1 MILFRHILKNH
12 IAPFLFACVSLMFI
26 FLLQFLMKF
35 ADRLVG
41 KGLGTFIVIQL
52 ITYNLAWMVVLVV
65 PMAVLIA
72 TLMAFGGM
80 AQNNEITIMKAT
92 GISLYK
98 MAIPPFLAG
107 IIICYLLV
115 LFNNRVLPDANHQA
129 KNLMIDIS
137 RKKPTLSLESGV
149 FSQEIPN
156 YAILVREV
164 DQNTNLLKEIT
175 IYDYSNPIKINVV
188 TAKKGN
194 IVFSNDQTKLIMN
207 LDEGEIHE
215 TDIQQTTL
223 YRKLIFTKHRIIMS
237 ADQFL
242 LHQSGPGEQRGD
254 RELSAKAMMVI
265 VDSLTSQ
272 KNSLI
277 KRYSAFT
284 SRFFYI
290 DSVHNPA
297 FDFPPVKNNKDMA
310 LRRATERIT
319 EAKNIITSNGMQI
332 EGVDKE
338 IDKFM
343 VEVYKKYS
351 IPFAC
356 IVFVLI
362 GVPLGT
368 MAKKGGFGFAAS
380 ISLVFFVI
388 YWAFLI
394 GGEKLADRDLVSPFW
409 GMWAANVLI
418 GFFGILIL
426 YRAGKEN
433 VNLNFS
439 FLQRFTPK
447 SWRNQE
453 TEHS

>member
-12 IAPFLFACVSLMFI
+12 IAPFLFAAVSLIFI

-41 KGLGTFIVIQL
+41 KGLGTLIVIQL

-80 AQNNEITIMKAT
+80 AQNNEITIMKST

-98 MAIPPFLAG
+98 MIIPPLLASVV
-107 IIICYLLV
+107 ICYLLIV
-115 LFNNRVLPDANHQA
+115 FNNDVLPDANHQA
-129 KNLMIDIS
+129 KNLMVDIS

-156 YAILVREV
+156 YAILVRDV
-164 DQNTNLLKEIT
+164 NQNSNLLRELT
-175 IYDYSNPIKINVV
+175 IFDYSNPVKVNVV
-188 TAKKGN
+188 TAKKGY

-207 LDEGEIHE
+207 LEQGEIHE
-215 TDIQQTTL
+215 TDIQQTNL
-223 YRKLIFTKHRIIMS
+223 YRKLIFTKHRIIMN
-237 ADQFL
+237 ADQFM

-254 RELSAKAMMVI
+254 RELSADAMMYI
-265 VDSLTSQ
+265 VDSLAKQ
-272 KNSLI
+272 KQNVI
-277 KRYSAFT
+277 KRLSAFNA
-284 SRFFYI
+284 RYFFV
-290 DSVHNPA
+290 DSVPVRENI
-297 FDFPPVKNNKDMA
+297 PPPIKNNKKIA
-310 LRRATERIT
+310 LNRTANRIK
-319 EAKNIITSNGMQI
+319 EAKNIFIANGQQ
-332 EGVDKE
+332 VDSINKE
-338 IDKFM
+338 IDKYM

-362 GVPLGT
+362 GAPLGT

-394 GGEKLADRDLVSPFW
+394 GGEKLADRGLITPFW
-409 GMWAANVLI
+409 GMWGANVFI
-418 GFFGILIL
+418 GILGVLIL
-426 YRAGKEN
+426 IRGAKEI
-433 VNLNFS
+433 VNFNFT
-439 FLQRFTPK
+439 FFQKLVPK
-447 SWRNQE
+447 AWRNQE
-453 TEHS
+453 ETQS

>member
-12 IAPFLFACVSLMFI
+12 VAPFLFAAVSLIFI

-41 KGLGTFIVIQL
+41 KGLGTLIVIQL
-52 ITYNLAWMVVLVV
+52 ISYNLAWMVVLVV

-98 MAIPPFLAG
+98 MIIPPFLAS
-107 IIICYLLV
+107 IVICYLLI
-115 LFNNRVLPDANHQA
+115 LFNNKILPDANHEA
-129 KNLMIDIS
+129 KNLMVEIS

-156 YAILVREV
+156 YAILVRDV
-164 DQNTNLLKEIT
+164 DQNSNQLREIT
-175 IYDYSNPIKINVV
+175 IYDYSSPIKVNVV
-188 TAKKGN
+188 TAKRGN

-207 LDEGEIHE
+207 LEEGEIHE
-215 TDIQQTTL
+215 TDIQQTSL
-223 YRKLIFTKHRIIMS
+223 YRKLIFTKHRITMN

-254 RELSAKAMMVI
+254 RELSANAMMYI
-265 VDSLTSQ
+265 VDSLSKQ
-272 KNSLI
+272 KKNII
-277 KRYSAFT
+277 KRFSAFT
-284 SRFFYI
+284 GRFLFV
-290 DSVHNPA
+290 DSIPNQELYM
-297 FDFPPVKNNKDMA
+297 PPIKNNRDAA
-310 LRRATERIT
+310 LRRTAERIT
-319 EAKNIITSNGMQI
+319 EAKNIITSNGLQI
-332 EGVDKE
+332 DGIDKE

-362 GVPLGT
+362 GAPLGT

-394 GGEKLADRDLVSPFW
+394 GGEKLADRGLVSPFW
-409 GMWAANVLI
+409 GMWAANVCI
-418 GFFGILIL
+418 GVFGILIL
-426 YRAGKEN
+426 IRAAKEI
-433 VNLNFS
+433 VNINFA
-439 FLQRFTPK
+439 FIQKITPK
-447 SWRNQE
+447 AWRNQE
-453 TEHS
+453 EQQS

>member
-12 IAPFLFACVSLMFI
+12 IAPFLFATVSLIFI

-41 KGLGTFIVIQL
+41 KGLGTLVVIQL
-52 ITYNLAWMVVLVV
+52 ISYNLAWMVVLVV

-92 GISLYK
+92 GVSLYK
-98 MAIPPFLAG
+98 MIIPPFLAS
-107 IIICYLLV
+107 IIICYLLI
-115 LFNNRVLPDANHQA
+115 LFNNKILPDANHQA
-129 KNLMIDIS
+129 KNLMVEIS

-156 YAILVREV
+156 YAILVRDV
-164 DQNTNLLKEIT
+164 DQNSNQLRQIT
-175 IYDYSNPIKINVV
+175 IYDYSNPIKVNVV

-207 LDEGEIHE
+207 LEEGEIHE
-215 TDIQQTTL
+215 TDIQQTSL
-223 YRKLIFTKHRIIMS
+223 YRKLLFTKHRIIMN

-254 RELSAKAMMVI
+254 RELSAQAMMYI
-265 VDSLTSQ
+265 VDSLSKQ
-272 KNSLI
+272 KQNIINRFS
-277 KRYSAFT
+277 KFTARY
-284 SRFFYI
+284 FFV
-290 DSVHNPA
+290 DSIPNA
-297 FDFPPVKNNKDMA
+297 ELYMPPIKNNRKAA
-310 LRRATERIT
+310 LQRTADRIN
-319 EAKNIITSNGMQI
+319 EAKNILTSNGQQI
-332 EGVDKE
+332 DGIDKE

-362 GVPLGT
+362 GAPLGT

-394 GGEKLADRDLVSPFW
+394 GGEKLADRGLVTPFW
-409 GMWAANVLI
+409 GMWSANACIGIFGVLI
-418 GFFGILIL
+418 LI
-426 YRAGKEN
+426 RAAKEV
-433 VNLNFS
+433 VNLNFG
-439 FLQRFTPK
+439 FLQRFIPK
-447 SWRNQE
+447 SFRSQE
-453 TEHS
+453 EAQQ